1 MIEARS
7 KISSKGQ
14 VVIPFEIRSLLNIE
28 EGDDAKFIM
37 SDNGD
42 LKLDIV
48 KRSAVLDL
56 YGSLKPEKPDLRDFS
71 EIREQS
77 QQMRAEDYMRNLR
90 NEEE

>member
-14 VVIPFEIRSLLNIE
+14 VVIPAEIRSILNIE

-42 LKLDIV
+42 LKVDIV
-48 KRSAVLDL
+48 KRSSIIDL
-56 YGSLKPEKPDLRDFS
+56 YRSLKPAEPDLRDFA

-77 QQMRAEDYMRNLR
+77 QNIRVDNKRSDAYSG
-90 NEEE
+90 

>member
-1 MIEARS
+1 M
-7 KISSKGQ
+7 
-14 VVIPFEIRSLLNIE
+14 VIPFEIRSLLNIE

-48 KRSAVLDL
+48 KRNAILDL
-56 YGSLKPEKPDLRDFS
+56 YGSLKPEKSDLRDFS

-77 QQMRAEDYMRNLR
+77 QKMKLDDYLR
-90 NEEE
+90 KGEE

>member
-48 KRSAVLDL
+48 KRNAILDL
-56 YGSLKPEKPDLRDFS
+56 YGSLKPEKSDLRDFS

-77 QQMRAEDYMRNLR
+77 QKMKLDDYLR
-90 NEEE
+90 KGEE